1 MRCALREL
9 ERSGLEG
16 FSLRPVG
23 AAAGLSAMAIYRH
36 FENKGD
42 LLLAIG
48 REAFAAF
55 EQRSKAVTETSIDAW
70 LVAQARVYVGF
81 ALDDPGQ
88 YDACFVLRT
97 QVERVYPEDFR
108 AGKSPVYATMV
119 ERIRAAQAAGR
130 MRAADAVELA
140 LLLWAQL
147 HGLVMLQ
154 RAGRFSMPRP
164 DFIALCER
172 ATLRLVEDLLI
183 APKPRRLRN
192 AKRR

>member
-1 MRCALREL
+1 LREL

-36 FENKGD
+36 FESRSD
-42 LLLAIG
+42 LLLAVG

-55 EQRSKAVTETSIDAW
+55 EQRSRAIPEMSIADW
-70 LVAQARVYVGF
+70 LVAQARVYVEF
-81 ALDDPGQ
+81 ALDDPAQ

-97 QVERVYPEDFR
+97 QVERIYPEDFR

-130 MRAADAVELA
+130 MRAADAVEVA
-140 LLLWAQL
+140 LLLWSHR
-147 HGLVMLQ
+147 HGLVMLP
-154 RAGRFSMPRP
+154 RSGRFSMPRP

-172 ATLRLVEDLLI
+172 ATLRLIGDLLI
-183 APKPRRLRN
+183 LPKARRRSN
-192 AKRR
+192 AKRG